1 MFLFVG
7 TVFYLT
13 TTLDREEP
21 HTTAEDECF
30 DKGTVQM
37 STVLLEILREDIHGL
52 HGGLLRKQNQQVKTQ
67 PSAVM
72 DDFNGTRLRRS
83 SSFLLSFVKVE
94 PHSFSHELKI
104 QL

>member
-7 TVFYLT
+7 TVFYFT
-13 TTLDREEP
+13 TTLDRKEP

-30 DKGTVQM
+30 EKGTVQM
-37 STVLLEILREDIHGL
+37 STILLEVLKKDIHGL
-52 HGGLLRKQNQQVKTQ
+52 HGGPLREQNQQVKTQ

-72 DDFNGTRLRRS
+72 VNFNGIGLCRS
-83 SSFLLSFVKVE
+83 SYFLLSFVRLE
-94 PHSFSHELKI
+94 PHSFSHGLKI